1 MQKNRNDLI
10 KNITLTGVM
19 AAIYVAFVLLFGDL
33 SFGFSG
39 FISFRVAEILIPL
52 CCFDKRFIPG
62 SILGCFVAN
71 LFGGQAIDII
81 FGTFQSTLTVLA
93 LYYIKN
99 KYLAVFV
106 GSLLCGLIIGL
117 ELVALGF
124 SAIGYWIIL
133 TIFIGE
139 LFILFI
145 GYLRAKKCFFSLN
158 SNNIGKK

>member
-62 SILGCFVAN
+62 FILGCFVAN
-71 LFGGQAIDII
+71 LFGGQAIDIF

-99 KYLAVFV
+99 KYIALFV

-124 SAIGYWIIL
+124 SVIGYWIIL

-145 GYLRAKKCFFSLN
+145 GYLIAKKCFFSLK
-158 SNNIGKK
+158 SKNIGKK

>member
-1 MQKNRNDLI
+1 MQKIRKDLV

-19 AAIYVAFVLLFGDL
+19 AALYVVFVLLFGDL
-33 SFGFSG
+33 SFGFTG

-52 CCFDKRFIPG
+52 CCFDKKFIPG
-62 SILGCFVAN
+62 AILGCFVAN

-81 FGTFQSTLTVLA
+81 FGTFQSTLTVFA

-99 KYLAVFV
+99 KYIALFV

-145 GYLRAKKCFFSLN
+145 GYLIAKKCFFSLN
-158 SNNIGKK
+158 SKIIGKK

>member
-1 MQKNRNDLI
+1 MQKNRKELV

-19 AAIYVAFVLLFGDL
+19 ASLYVVFVILFGDL

-62 SILGCFVAN
+62 AILGCFVAN
-71 LFGGQAIDII
+71 LYGGVVADII
-81 FGTFQSTLTVLA
+81 FGTIQSTLTVFA

-99 KYLAVFV
+99 KYLAITV
-106 GSLLCGLIIGL
+106 GALLCGLVIGL

-124 SAIGYWIIL
+124 STIGYWIIL

-139 LFILFI
+139 IFILFVGLLI
-145 GYLRAKKCFFSLN
+145 AKKCFFGLKRKN
-158 SNNIGKK
+158 LGKN